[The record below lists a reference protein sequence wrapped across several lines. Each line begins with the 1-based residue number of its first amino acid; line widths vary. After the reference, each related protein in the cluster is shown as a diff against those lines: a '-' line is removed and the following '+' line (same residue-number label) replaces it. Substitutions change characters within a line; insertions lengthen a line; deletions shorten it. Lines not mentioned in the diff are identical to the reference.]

1 MKRCFLSLAC
11 AMSCM
16 CTLAQ
21 QALVLP
27 FAYATPI
34 ARAKDTDRALLVQAD
49 STRQALESSV
59 KDVLVAY
66 DAHFDGSK
74 KQVGVLLTPFVPGPV
89 SLAYSP
95 SSKSMMAQWA
105 VSQTS
110 AFGQKLEYKTFVGE
124 AGAVNFVLSASF

>member
-1 MKRCFLSLAC
+1 MKRCFLALTGALAC
-11 AMSCM
+11 V

-21 QALVLP
+21 HAPVLP

-34 ARAKDTDRALLVQAD
+34 ARAKDADRALLVQAD
-49 STRQALESSV
+49 STRQAIESSV

-66 DAHFDGSK
+66 DTRFDGSHN
-74 KQVGVLLTPFVPGPV
+74 QVGVLLTPFVSGPV

-95 SSKSMMAQWA
+95 SSKSVMAQWA
-105 VSQTS
+105 VSQSS